1 MGAGPVVVAV
11 VAVAFWG
18 YCLWDFTR
26 TDERDMRTFTRP
38 VWVVVLVL
46 GSMLGALLWFF
57 TGRPQSP
64 RR

>member
-1 MGAGPVVVAV
+1 MDAGPVVVGV

-18 YCLWDFTR
+18 YCLWDFTH

-46 GSMLGALLWFF
+46 GSTLGALLWFF
-57 TGRPQSP
+57 AGRPLPP

>member
-1 MGAGPVVVAV
+1 MDAGPAVVGA

-26 TDERDMRTFTRP
+26 TDGRDMRTFTPP

-46 GSMLGALLWFF
+46 GGTVGALLWFF
-57 TGRPQSP
+57 AGRPQSP

>member
-1 MGAGPVVVAV
+1 MDTRTLVVGV

-46 GSMLGALLWFF
+46 GGTLGALLWFF
-57 TGRPQSP
+57 AGRPQSP